1 MRGKCF
7 KLAPM
12 RTLDDYLRRKD
23 AKRVTELSQELG
35 VTAGR
40 ISQLRNATEWPPE
53 LALKIEAATN
63 GFLSASKLSQV
74 IAAARTS

>member
-1 MRGKCF
+1 MV
-7 KLAPM
+7 APM

-40 ISQLRNATEWPPE
+40 ISQLRDATEWPPA
-53 LALKIEAATN
+53 LALKIEAATD
-63 GFLSASKLSQV
+63 GFLDAGKLSV
-74 IAAARTS
+74 TISKARKP